1 MWKEIL
7 KIDRGEA
14 RRLGDKYAPEDMNEV
29 GNLKNKRREFMD
41 KKKEVFGEYSDFVL
55 EHMMP
60 DIYYI
65 EDDPNYKKK
74 LTTYFGGYNIT
85 DNIFGKIYNKASKE
99 TQTGKHAK
107 NIINEEN
114 YKTYDVDKK
123 MNELRQALEKYKNIH
138 KEKTSEFAKKE
149 LEKFKQSDEY
159 IKVKRGG
166 FDYRQEKME
175 KIVEEAEAKLN
186 DKINN

>member
-1 MWKEIL
+1 
-7 KIDRGEA
+7 
-14 RRLGDKYAPEDMNEV
+14 
-29 GNLKNKRREFMD
+29 
-41 KKKEVFGEYSDFVL
+41 
-55 EHMMP
+55 MMP
-60 DIYYI
+60 DIYI
-65 EDDPNYKKK
+65 LEIGSKDTLN
-74 LTTYFGGYNIT
+74 TNFGGRHPT
-85 DNIFGKIYNKASKE
+85 GNIFGKIYAKASKE
-99 TQTGKHAK
+99 TQTYYTK
-107 NIINEEN
+107 NLINEEN

-166 FDYRQEKME
+166 FGYRQEKME